1 VSLRGGGV
9 LTAAAPIGGA
19 GELRGIRSTRVIID
33 GTVGPA
39 AIRFAADGTIAAID
53 RGGAGADDL
62 LDVGSL
68 VVSPGVVDCHVHVN
82 EPGRTDWEGFTTATR
97 AAAAGGVTTLV
108 DMPLNCIPVTTT
120 GAALKAKRAA
130 CAGQLAV
137 DVGFWGGVIPG
148 NAGDLPGLARA
159 GALGCKAFLIHSGI
173 DEFPNATETD
183 LRQAMPVLRGLGLP
197 LLAHAE
203 LDVGLATGTDG
214 HGDAHADAD
223 GDPRAYRAYLASRPR
238 AWEDAAIRLLIAL
251 CRETGCA
258 VHIVHMSSAS
268 SLPALRAA
276 KDEGLPI
283 TVETCPHYLCFD
295 AEAIPDGA
303 THFKCAPPIRE
314 HENREALWRALSDGT
329 IDLVISDHSP
339 CTPALKL
346 PERGDFQQAW
356 GGISS
361 LQLGLRAVWTEA
373 RRRGHGLPEIA
384 AWMSERP
391 ARLAGLAARKGRI
404 ARGLDADLV
413 VWDPDQEHVVDAT
426 ELRFRHKISPYVGRA
441 LAGRVHATILRG
453 QIAFDGVEPAGP
465 ARGVTLLGRDA
476 RSTP

>member
-1 VSLRGGGV
+1 
-9 LTAAAPIGGA
+9 
-19 GELRGIRSTRVIID
+19 
-33 GTVGPA
+33 
-39 AIRFAADGTIAAID
+39 
-53 RGGAGADDL
+53 
-62 LDVGSL
+62 
-68 VVSPGVVDCHVHVN
+68 
-82 EPGRTDWEGFTTATR
+82 
-97 AAAAGGVTTLV
+97 
-108 DMPLNCIPVTTT
+108 MPLNCIPVTTT
-120 GAALKAKRAA
+120 GAALETKRAA

-148 NAGDLPGLARA
+148 NAGELPGLARA

-173 DEFPNATETD
+173 DEFPNATELD
-183 LRQAMPVLRGLGLP
+183 LRQAMPVLRALGLP

-203 LDVGLATGTDG
+203 LDVGGTGG
-214 HGDAHADAD
+214 GADAA
-223 GDPRAYRAYLASRPR
+223 GDPRSYGAYLASRPR
-238 AWEDAAIRLLIAL
+238 TWEDAAIQLLIAL

-258 VHIVHMSSAS
+258 VHIVHLSSAS

-356 GGISS
+356 GGIAS

-373 RRRGHGLPEIA
+373 RRRGHTVADIA

-404 ARGLDADLV
+404 APGLDADLV
-413 VWDPDQEHVVDAT
+413 VWDPDEEGVVDAA
-426 ELRFRHKISPYVGRA
+426 ELRFRHRISPYVGRA
-441 LAGRVHATILRG
+441 LAGRVDLTVLRG
-453 QIAFDGVEPAGP
+453 QIVYDGVEPAP
-465 ARGVTLLGRDA
+465 SARGVTLLGRDA
-476 RSTP
+476 RSMP

>member
-1 VSLRGGGV
+1 M
-9 LTAAAPIGGA
+9 AAGRA
-19 GELRGIRSTRVIID
+19 GEPLRGIRSARVVLD
-33 GTVGPA
+33 GTVVPA
-39 AIRFAADGTIAAID
+39 AIRFGADGRIERID
-53 RGGAGADDL
+53 RDGVSDGEL

-68 VVSPGVVDCHVHVN
+68 VVSPGLVDCHVHVN

-120 GAALKAKRAA
+120 GAALETKRAA
-130 CAGQLAV
+130 CANQLAV

-173 DEFPNATETD
+173 DEFPNATEGD
-183 LRQAMPVLRGLGLP
+183 LRRAMPVLRDLGLP

-203 LDVGLATGTDG
+203 LDIGLSPSDAVGNPRSYGT
-214 HGDAHADAD
+214 
-223 GDPRAYRAYLASRPR
+223 YLASRPR

-258 VHIVHMSSAS
+258 VHIVHLSSSS

-283 TVETCPHYLCFD
+283 TVETCPHYLCFE

-314 HENREALWRALSDGT
+314 HDNREALWRALGDGT

-346 PERGDFQQAW
+346 PERGDFQEAW
-356 GGISS
+356 GGIAS
-361 LQLGLRAVWTEA
+361 LQLGLAAVWTEA
-373 RRRGHGLPEIA
+373 RSRGYGLAAIA
-384 AWMSERP
+384 AWMSGRP
-391 ARLAGLAARKGRI
+391 ARLAGLSARKGRI
-404 ARGLDADLV
+404 APGLDADFV
-413 VWDPDQEHVVDAT
+413 VWDPDDQHVVAAA
-426 ELRFRHKISPYVGRA
+426 ELQFRHKISPYVGRA
-441 LAGRVHATILRG
+441 LAGRVHRTILRG
-453 QIAFDGVEPAGP
+453 AVVHDGVEPATTP
-465 ARGVTLLGRDA
+465 RGVTLLGRDGGS
-476 RSTP
+476 RS